1 MMRNHPGETMMD
13 KRPLLA
19 VTMGDPA
26 GVGPEVIAK
35 ALDRPEVWDVCR
47 PVVVGDTHWMEQA
60 KRIVGSSRPVRALQ
74 TPDEIESGEFL
85 GVLDLTNVDADRL
98 VRGQVS
104 PEAGQA
110 AHDYIQHA
118 VQLALKGKVA
128 AVVTAPINKEAFHA
142 AGVPYA
148 GHTEMLAAL
157 CGATDVAMMLVSGK
171 LRVSHVSTHVPLH
184 QAVERLSVERITRVA
199 GLTHDA
205 LRRMGL
211 EAPRIAVAGLN
222 PHAGEGGLF
231 GNEEAEIIGPAVA
244 AARAQSMDITGPYPP
259 DSVFLRA
266 SQAEFDAVIAMYHD
280 QGHIPI
286 KLLGF
291 YEGVNVTLG
300 LPIIRTSVD
309 HGTAF
314 DIVGTGH
321 ADERSLVAALR
332 LAAQMGRRR

>member
-1 MMRNHPGETMMD
+1 MTNE
-13 KRPLLA
+13 RPVLA

-35 ALDRPEVWDVCR
+35 ALDRPEVWEVCR
-47 PVVVGDTHWMEQA
+47 PLVVGDARWMEDA
-60 KRIVGSSRPVRALQ
+60 TRFVNSRRPVRALG
-74 TPDEIESGEFL
+74 TPAEAGSGQAL
-85 GVLDLTNVDADRL
+85 DVLDLANVDADRL
-98 VRGQVS
+98 ERGQVS

-110 AHDYIQHA
+110 AYEYIQRA
-118 VQLALKGKVA
+118 VRLALRGEA
-128 AVVTAPINKEAFHA
+128 AGVVTAPINKEALHA

-157 CGATDVAMMLVSGK
+157 CGAKDVAMLLVSGK
-171 LRVSHVSTHVPLH
+171 LRVSHVSTHVSLR
-184 QAVERLSVERITRVA
+184 QAVERVNAERIMRVA
-199 GLTHDA
+199 GLTHKA

-211 EAPRIAVAGLN
+211 GTPRIALAGLN

-231 GNEEAEIIGPAVA
+231 GDEEAEIIRPAVD
-244 AARAQSMDITGPYPP
+244 AARAEGMDVTGPYPP
-259 DSVFLRA
+259 DSIFLRA
-266 SQAEFDAVIAMYHD
+266 SQGEFDAVIAMYHD

-300 LPIIRTSVD
+300 LPIVRTSVD

-314 DIVGTGH
+314 DIVGTGR

-332 LAAQMGRRR
+332 LAAQMGGVG

>member
-1 MMRNHPGETMMD
+1 
-13 KRPLLA
+13 
-19 VTMGDPA
+19 MGDPA

-35 ALDRPEVWDVCR
+35 ALDRSEVWDVCQ
-47 PVVVGDTHWMEQA
+47 PVVVGDAHWMEQA
-60 KRIVGSSRPVRALQ
+60 TRIVGSSRPVRALQ
-74 TPDEIESGEFL
+74 TPAEIESSESL
-85 GVLDLTNVDADRL
+85 GVLDLANVDVGRL

-104 PEAGQA
+104 SEAGQA
-110 AHDYIQHA
+110 ARDYIQLA
-118 VQLALKGKVA
+118 VQLALEGEVA
-128 AVVTAPINKEAFHA
+128 AVVTAPINKEALHA

-157 CGATDVAMMLVSGK
+157 CGAADVAMMLVSGK
-171 LRVSHVSTHVPLH
+171 LRVSHVSTHVSLR
-184 QAVERLSVERITRVA
+184 QAVERVSVERITRVL

-205 LRRMGL
+205 LRCMGL
-211 EAPRIAVAGLN
+211 VAPRIAVAGLN

-231 GNEEAEIIGPAVA
+231 GNEEAEIIGPAVE
-244 AARAQSMDITGPYPP
+244 AARAQSMDVTGPYPP

-266 SQAEFDAVIAMYHD
+266 SQGEFDVVIAMYHD

-314 DIVGTGH
+314 DIVGTGR

-332 LAAQMGRRR
+332 LAAQMGGDW

>member
-1 MMRNHPGETMMD
+1 
-13 KRPLLA
+13 
-19 VTMGDPA
+19 MGDPA

-35 ALDRPEVWDVCR
+35 ALDRSEVWDACR
-47 PVVVGDTHWMEQA
+47 PVVVGDAYWMQQA
-60 KRIVGSSRPVRALQ
+60 AHLVGSSRPVRVLQ
-74 TPDEIESGEFL
+74 TPAELEGSESL
-85 GVLDLTNVDADRL
+85 GVLDLSNVDASRL

-118 VQLALKGKVA
+118 VQLALKGEVA
-128 AVVTAPINKEAFHA
+128 AVVTAPINKGALHA

-157 CGATDVAMMLVSGK
+157 CGATGVAMMLVAGK
-171 LRVSHVSTHVPLH
+171 LRVSHVSTHVSLH
-184 QAVERLSVERITRVA
+184 QAIERVSLKRISRVVN
-199 GLTHDA
+199 LTHEA
-205 LRRMGL
+205 LTRMGL
-211 EAPRIAVAGLN
+211 AMPRIAVAGLN

-231 GNEEAEIIGPAVA
+231 GDEEAEIIGPAVE
-244 AARAQSMDITGPYPP
+244 AARAQKMDITGPYPP

-266 SQAEFDAVIAMYHD
+266 SQGEFDAVIAMYHD

-286 KLLGF
+286 KLMGF

-314 DIVGTGH
+314 DIVGTGR

-332 LAAQMGRRR
+332 LAAQMGHDW

>member
-1 MMRNHPGETMMD
+1 MKG

-19 VTMGDPA
+19 ITMGDPA

-35 ALDRPEVWDVCR
+35 ALDHPEVWDVCR
-47 PVVVGDTHWMEQA
+47 PVVVGDAHWIKQATH
-60 KRIVGSSRPVRALQ
+60 IVGSSRPVRALQ
-74 TPDEIESGEFL
+74 TPAELEDSESL
-85 GVLDLTNVDADRL
+85 GVLDLGNVDAGRL
-98 VRGQVS
+98 VQGQVS

-110 AHDYIQHA
+110 ARDYIQHA
-118 VQLALKGKVA
+118 VQLALEGEVA
-128 AVVTAPINKEAFHA
+128 AVVTAPINKEALHA

-157 CGATDVAMMLVSGK
+157 CGAQDVAMMLVSGK
-171 LRVSHVSTHVPLH
+171 LRVSHVSTHVSLH
-184 QAVERLSVERITRVA
+184 QAGGRVSLKRITRVVS
-199 GLTHDA
+199 LTHHA
-205 LRRMGL
+205 LRRVGL

-231 GNEEAEIIGPAVA
+231 GNEEAEIIRPAVE
-244 AARAQSMDITGPYPP
+244 AARAQNTDVTGPYPP

-266 SQAEFDAVIAMYHD
+266 SQGEFDAVIAMYHD

-314 DIVGTGH
+314 DIVGTGR
-321 ADERSLVAALR
+321 ADERSLLAALH
-332 LAAQMGRRR
+332 LAAQMGGDW